1 MIISLLKTGLYRVSE
16 TLPSAFYR
24 GTRQSNILPSGALS
38 KIKAPDKG
46 GFAECQ
52 PLGKAWLSAKLGLPS
67 AAALGK
73 DPTRQKVVGP

>member
-1 MIISLLKTGLYRVSE
+1 MPE

-24 GTRQSNILPSGALS
+24 GTRQSNILPSAALS

-52 PLGKAWLSAKLGLPS
+52 PLGKAWLSVKLG
-67 AAALGK
+67 AALGK
-73 DPTRQKVVGP
+73 DPTRQKVAGP